1 VHNVLRLLVP
11 LALAV
16 AGCSAKPDEP
26 LRAGGHTVAHWLDEL
41 KKPDPKARKKA
52 VKELGHV
59 GRADPDAIPAVTGAL
74 RDADAGVRAEAALAL
89 LNLGPDAA
97 EAAPALSEAT
107 RDKDPKVREFAA
119 KALDRVRAPR

>member
-1 VHNVLRLLVP
+1 MYLTTRLLVP
-11 LALAV
+11 LVLV
-16 AGCSAKPDEP
+16 LAGCSTKSDEP
-26 LRAGGHTVAHWLDEL
+26 LRAGGQTVAHWLDEL

-59 GRADPDAIPAVTGAL
+59 GKADPEAIPAVTAAL

-97 EAAPALSEAT
+97 EAEPALTEAT
-107 RDKDPKVREFAA
+107 RDKDPKVREYAT
-119 KALDRVRAPR
+119 KALERVRPPQ